1 MDSKRFN
8 SDSMINRKKIPNFE
22 GPFDHLLPK
31 FLLSDLIDKSERE
44 ERIITDST
52 RDENL
57 ESNLSNLDIYDS
69 HEENQPIFDGL
80 KLKDVFTFPILL

>member
-8 SDSMINRKKIPNFE
+8 SDSMVNTKKIPNIE
-22 GPFDHLLPK
+22 GPIDHLLPK
-31 FLLSDLIDKSERE
+31 FLLSDLINKSERE

-57 ESNLSNLDIYDS
+57 ESNFSSLDIYDS
-69 HEENQPIFDGL
+69 HEENDPIFSDF
-80 KLKDVFTFPILL
+80 KFIDVNILL

>member
-1 MDSKRFN
+1 MENKKFI
-8 SDSMINRKKIPNFE
+8 SDSVVNRNKIPNTE
-22 GPFDHLLPK
+22 GQIEHLLPK

-57 ESNLSNLDIYDS
+57 ETNFSNLDIYDS
-69 HEENQPIFDGL
+69 HEENDPIFNDL
-80 KLKDVFTFPILL
+80 KIKNVISQF